1 MNSLLTTFSIG
12 TMATSVRNFSSHDR
26 GVVVGIA
33 KGAFAVSTG
42 FVAQLYIGMFK
53 PDALRFLQFLAFF
66 SPCVIFVCI
75 PFLRLVPSEERD
87 SSSTSCGLIT
97 TSILILFNGSWLVL
111 VAMLQQ
117 MSESKNIK
125 LMSLYTCIVFTSMIL
140 CVSPCIQCCRTPK
153 NRRRGRRAIE
163 LTKNSIL
170 KVMRRRNSQKYE
182 RVSLSTPSSLPSSSS
197 VHEDVNRVM
206 QRVRRRTRSIRRSS
220 RSSSLDVSVESKSL
234 LEVLVLKEFYIL
246 AVAFLVGSGS
256 GLMYI
261 NNLTQIVQSQ
271 MENSTMSDSHY
282 LRVKNTLIV
291 LFGASNLYGRVV
303 IGAVSD
309 RLGGKRNRAT
319 LLCVCLVLM
328 GVSHFI
334 LSSTENDVDS
344 LYPSTLLVGFFFG
357 CVFSLCASLVAD
369 LFGYVYFVV
378 VIIIIIKS
386 NHIQTQVFRR

>member
-1 MNSLLTTFSIG
+1 VVRFPSHVTSECELYHLFVSLI
-12 TMATSVRNFSSHDR
+12 
-26 GVVVGIA
+26 
-33 KGAFAVSTG
+33 
-42 FVAQLYIGMFK
+42 YITRK
-53 PDALRFLQFLAFF
+53 
-66 SPCVIFVCI
+66 
-75 PFLRLVPSEERD
+75 
-87 SSSTSCGLIT
+87 
-97 TSILILFNGSWLVL
+97 
-111 VAMLQQ
+111 
-117 MSESKNIK
+117 
-125 LMSLYTCIVFTSMIL
+125 SL
-140 CVSPCIQCCRTPK
+140 RTPS
-153 NRRRGRRAIE
+153 NTG
-163 LTKNSIL
+163 
-170 KVMRRRNSQKYE
+170 
-182 RVSLSTPSSLPSSSS
+182 TPSSSLPSSRSS
-197 VHEDVNRVM
+197 MHEDVNRVM
-206 QRVRRRTRSIRRSS
+206 RKVRRRARSVRRSS
-220 RSSSLDVSVESKSL
+220 RSSSLDVNVQSKSL

-369 LFGYVYFVV
+369 LFGYV
-378 VIIIIIKS
+378 IIS
-386 NHIQTQVFRR
+386 TELL

>member
-1 MNSLLTTFSIG
+1 M
-12 TMATSVRNFSSHDR
+12 
-26 GVVVGIA
+26 
-33 KGAFAVSTG
+33 
-42 FVAQLYIGMFK
+42 
-53 PDALRFLQFLAFF
+53 
-66 SPCVIFVCI
+66 
-75 PFLRLVPSEERD
+75 
-87 SSSTSCGLIT
+87 
-97 TSILILFNGSWLVL
+97 
-111 VAMLQQ
+111 
-117 MSESKNIK
+117 
-125 LMSLYTCIVFTSMIL
+125 
-140 CVSPCIQCCRTPK
+140 
-153 NRRRGRRAIE
+153 
-163 LTKNSIL
+163 
-170 KVMRRRNSQKYE
+170 
-182 RVSLSTPSSLPSSSS
+182 
-197 VHEDVNRVM
+197 HEDVNRVM
-206 QRVRRRTRSIRRSS
+206 RKVRRRARSVRRSS
-220 RSSSLDVSVESKSL
+220 RSSSLDVNVQSKSL

-369 LFGYVYFVV
+369 LFGYV
-378 VIIIIIKS
+378 IIS
-386 NHIQTQVFRR
+386 TELL